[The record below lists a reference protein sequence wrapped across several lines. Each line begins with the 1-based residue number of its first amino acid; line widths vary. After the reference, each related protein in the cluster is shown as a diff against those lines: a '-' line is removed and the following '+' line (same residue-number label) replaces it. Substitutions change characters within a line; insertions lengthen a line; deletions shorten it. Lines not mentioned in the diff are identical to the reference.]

1 MQLYLLQT
9 HRFLSNFSN
18 NLVGVFIPLL
28 VYQYMI
34 TIAGTWLSIFVALA
48 TMAAIRFMDALFV
61 MIFKKFLFSKPQL
74 CLLLRIIPIFLFE
87 LLIIFI
93 DKSPIVCIIGI
104 CVFSALS
111 SSFGEIPNTAIY
123 NYVST
128 NKKERTLG
136 WTAFIEQ
143 MGYVVA
149 LVGGGLF
156 LDNLPIMYLIIASLA
171 IYTVSVIPLVVF
183 YIMNKKNP
191 TFNQEAITNAE
202 EFYSKA
208 DNAKTRKVKK
218 KFILGYLLYT
228 SLACIIDV
236 FYCLLSF
243 SIYIGSSSFFMSGIM
258 CGLFDF
264 LYGLSYMFVGY
275 WYEKKDLKVWAIL
288 SGIFICVSYLV
299 IAFVNVQWLT
309 CVLFALNGAVYPVLV
324 MYVYQSL
331 LNKSRILGVSN
342 RVLLARTCG
351 WYAVE
356 GTGYLFAGLCGI
368 IPGFIFVAVV
378 GITGSVLIGVN
389 EDKTNKL
396 LVDFIND
403 NDIPS

>member
-1 MQLYLLQT
+1 MQLYLLQA

-34 TIAGTWLSIFVALA
+34 TIAGSWLSIFVALG
-48 TMAAIRFMDALFV
+48 TMAAIKLLDVLFIV
-61 MIFKKFLFSKPQL
+61 IFKKFLFQKPQI
-74 CLLLRIIPIFLFE
+74 CLLLRIIPIFFFE
-87 LLIIFI
+87 ILMIFI
-93 DKSPIVCIIGI
+93 DKSPILCIIGI

-111 SSFGEIPNTAIY
+111 RTFGEIPNTAIY
-123 NYVST
+123 NYVSVD
-128 NKKERTLG
+128 KKERTLG
-136 WTAFIEQ
+136 WTTFIEQ

-149 LVGGGLF
+149 LVCGGLF
-156 LDNLPIMYLIIASLA
+156 LDNLPTAYLIIASLS
-171 IYTVSVIPLVVF
+171 IYTISVVPLVLF
-183 YIMNKKNP
+183 YIKNKRNP
-191 TFNQEAITNAE
+191 SFNQESITNAE
-202 EFYSKA
+202 EFYSKT
-208 DNAKTRKVKK
+208 DNDKTKKVKK
-218 KFILGYLLYT
+218 QFVLGYFLYS

-264 LYGLSYMFVGY
+264 LYGFTYMFVGY
-275 WYEKKDLKVWAIL
+275 WYEKKDLKLWAIL
-288 SGIFICVSYLV
+288 SGIFICVSYVV
-299 IAFVNVQWLT
+299 IAFTNIQWLT
-309 CVLFALNGAVYPVLV
+309 CVLFALNGAVYPILV

-342 RVLLARTCG
+342 RVLFARTCG
-351 WYAVE
+351 WYGIE
-356 GTGYLFAGLCGI
+356 GVGYVFSGLCGI
-368 IPGFIFVAVV
+368 LPGFIFVAVV
-378 GITGSVLIGVN
+378 GIIGCILIGIN

-396 LVDFIND
+396 LVDFINN